1 MRNEREWVET
11 KYVFAGGRL
20 MASRLR
26 SEVNVGSRLITD
38 LIAGA
43 YQTHLPDNA
52 RGRLLDLGCGK
63 VPLYRAYRPLVD
75 DIVCVDWAN
84 TLHKNPY
91 LDQEVD
97 LSGPLPFADGAFDT
111 VILSDVLEHIPVPQQ
126 LLAEIGRVLAPGGKL
141 LLNVPFYYQIHEAPH
156 DYYRFTEFALRRFIE
171 LTNLQLLS
179 LYPIGGAPEVV
190 ADVLAKNV
198 ARIPGVGVSTAALIQ
213 WVTLKMVRS
222 RWGKRL
228 SSGTADKFPFGY
240 FLVAEK

>member
-11 KYVFAGGRL
+11 KYVLEGGRL

-43 YQTHLPDNA
+43 YQTHLPGNA

-97 LSGPLPFADGAFDT
+97 LSGPLPFEDGAFET

-126 LLAEIGRVLAPGGKL
+126 LLAEIGRVLVPGGKL

-156 DYYRFTEFALRRFIE
+156 DYYRFTEFALRRFME
-171 LTNLQLLS
+171 LTNLKLLS
-179 LYPIGGAPEVV
+179 LYSLGGAPEVV
-190 ADVLAKNV
+190 ADVLAKNI
-198 ARIPGVGVSTAALIQ
+198 ARLPTVGVPAAALIQ
-213 WVTLKMVRS
+213 WMTLRMVRS
-222 RWGKRL
+222 RWGKRI